1 MEECGGHSWL
11 LKEALRRTMVDSHMN
26 IEEIIN
32 SETIRFRIEQIYFS
46 LLPAEKELLKNIIKN
61 EPINQTDELHSLV
74 YFKKMRLIVKNK
86 ISIPMLARYIKSLLP
101 KVNVRLSDNHI
112 MVNEL
117 ILDAHFSRKEQKVLR
132 ALLKS
137 LGQIMS
143 RESLAKV
150 IWPVNTESYFTE
162 WALDR
167 IMARLRSKLVSLGIS
182 EELIVTL
189 RGKGYMIRND

>member
-1 MEECGGHSWL
+1 
-11 LKEALRRTMVDSHMN
+11 
-26 IEEIIN
+26 
-32 SETIRFRIEQIYFS
+32 
-46 LLPAEKELLKNIIKN
+46 
-61 EPINQTDELHSLV
+61 
-74 YFKKMRLIVKNK
+74 
-86 ISIPMLARYIKSLLP
+86 MLARYIKSLLP
-101 KVNVRLSDNHI
+101 KVNVRLSENHI

-137 LGQIMS
+137 LGQVMS

-150 IWPVNTESYFTE
+150 IWPVNTESFFTE